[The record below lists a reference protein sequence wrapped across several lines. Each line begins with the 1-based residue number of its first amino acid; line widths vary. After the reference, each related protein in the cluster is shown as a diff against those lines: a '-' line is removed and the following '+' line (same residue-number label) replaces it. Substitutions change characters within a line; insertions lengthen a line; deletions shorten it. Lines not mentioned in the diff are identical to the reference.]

1 MQINA
6 DTSKL
11 RKLYKELEL
20 APKPVEREFRLE
32 IERSAKAIET
42 HNKRNAR
49 AHFKKGSL
57 DKSISA
63 DSDNKWWTASIGST
77 ELSSL
82 FLEVGTKA
90 HKIPKKPKPKEPW
103 SGWLHFFWAAMGVD
117 AHAMQVSHPG
127 TPAFNLLLT
136 AYIEVMEPFEETF
149 GERLR
154 LRLERLTL

>member
-6 DTSKL
+6 DTSEL
-11 RKLYKELEL
+11 RALYKELEI

-42 HNKRNAR
+42 HYKRNAR
-49 AHFKKGSL
+49 AHFKKGNL

-63 DSDNKWWTASIGST
+63 DSNDGWRTASIGST
-77 ELSSL
+77 ELYSI
-82 FLEVGTKA
+82 FLEVGTKW
-90 HKIPKKPKPKEPW
+90 HYITPKTKKA
-103 SGWLHFFWAAMGVD
+103 LAFFWDKLGVD
-117 AHAMQVSHPG
+117 VFFKQVRHPG
-127 TPAFNLLLT
+127 TPAFNLLLI
-136 AYIEVMEPFEETF
+136 AYMEVMEPFEEKF